1 MSVSGRRTGDLLV
14 VGEFALALVLI
25 VSATLLIRSFLQLRA
40 VELGF
45 RPDHLLTMRIDL
57 HVGRTDDQKA
67 AYFDDAIRRAESI
80 PGVLSAGAISGFL
93 RTDPE
98 DSVQIEGRPPQH
110 PGPCED
116 WIAGRFFEAAGVP
129 LKEGRVF
136 SDRDRRGSVP
146 VAVINETMARTYWP
160 GGDPI
165 GKKFRFRQST
175 PWITVVGV
183 TGDMRRQG
191 IDQPVAPQVFLPH
204 RQGSEDMLDV
214 IVRTGLDPGVM
225 ANIVQKEIQSLDK
238 SVARFR
244 ITTVTQDLAGQ
255 TGALLLSLRAILRR
269 SAYVLLHY
277 MVGQRTNEIGVR
289 MALGATPGTIAA
301 QMMRQGL
308 RLALF
313 GAGIG
318 LVGAW
323 SVSRLLS
330 KLLYKVAPTDPATFG
345 ISLLLLILV
354 AGLACWIPSRGA
366 ARIDP
371 VIALRLD

>member
-1 MSVSGRRTGDLLV
+1 MAGIQSSGMRITSRQWTSVSGRRTGDLLV

-183 TGDMRRQG
+183 TGDVRRQG

-255 TGALLLSLRAILRR
+255 TGERRFDTFLVSSFAMAALPFGYRRVCPVALYGR
-269 SAYVLLHY
+269 SAYERNRSSDGAGSHSRNDSGPDDAPGLETRALWGRHRFGGS
-277 MVGQRTNEIGVR
+277 MVGEPAPIK
-289 MALGATPGTIAA
+289 AA
-301 QMMRQGL
+301 
-308 RLALF
+308 
-313 GAGIG
+313 
-318 LVGAW
+318 V
-323 SVSRLLS
+323 
-330 KLLYKVAPTDPATFG
+330 
-345 ISLLLLILV
+345 
-354 AGLACWIPSRGA
+354 
-366 ARIDP
+366 
-371 VIALRLD
+371 